1 MDVAQLKKLNYGL
14 ALSAESCG
22 LCASAREFEGDDD
35 HWLEL
40 TAEVWVDGQRLEYTE
55 NILVCELQSMPA
67 SAIAKRFVEQ
77 ASRILPAQPRG
88 PARTVFRAK
97 TNETNDSKRNDAPQD
112 FTSDRDGDTLP

>member
-1 MDVAQLKKLNYGL
+1 MDVAQLKGLNYGL

-22 LCASAREFEGDDD
+22 LRASAKEFEGDDD

-67 SAIAKRFVEQ
+67 SAIAKRFVEL

-88 PARTVFRAK
+88 PARTVSLTQTNQ
-97 TNETNDSKRNDAPQD
+97 TNELKRNAAPRD
-112 FTSDRDGDTLP
+112 FTSDPDGDTLP